1 MCPQIPLCFCI
12 CLFSWVVITRL
23 SPKLFCFVTP
33 LPSIIF
39 SIFFTSPENSIFNG
53 WFKGNLLRIIVHVL
67 ISTPNCK
74 EYITLNEQIPIFQLG
89 FICTLY
95 FFFFFWV
102 DGIVSTAGSN
112 AVHPLCLGKIRTLG
126 CFWVYSLC
134 VRAQTRALKMPFVMS
149 VCISYRVRS
158 SGGDKVGWQEST
170 PGLLLWGV
178 MGCQRGFVNWKPFS
192 SIS

>member
-95 FFFFFWV
+95 FFFFWV
-102 DGIVSTAGSN
+102 DGLWVQLVAMQCIPCVWAKSERWAAFECTA
-112 AVHPLCLGKIRTLG
+112 C
-126 CFWVYSLC
+126 VYP
-134 VRAQTRALKMPFVMS
+134 RAQTRALKMPFVMS

-178 MGCQRGFVNWKPFS
+178 VGCQRGFVNWKPFS